1 MQKLTQC
8 LNCQQELADKENFC
22 PNCGQKNHAT
32 KDTLRYFA
40 TEFFNSVFNVDERLW
55 VTFKTAFFNVG
66 HLAKEFNRGKRK
78 KYVAPIQFYLFCSVF
93 YFLLLSLNN
102 QQTNTVTDSTIKE
115 MIATQDTLTMSIG
128 FRRIELSK
136 SEFLAIPDYSDTQ
149 MDSILQIKQA
159 PTTFFNRIM
168 LKQGVTMITEGVN
181 PFIEQLISLFSTS
194 MFLLMP
200 LFGWLL
206 YLFFSSIYPFYM
218 EHLIFSIYL
227 HAIVFLFL
235 SIDSIVDLV
244 IGISISELIFIGV
257 LSYFAIALKQFYGFS
272 WLKTV
277 GYFFLLVLIYM
288 IILAIFMSGVTII
301 GLLIA

>member
-8 LNCQQELADKENFC
+8 LNCQQELASKENFC

-32 KDTLRYFA
+32 KDTWRSFA

-55 VTFKTAFFNVG
+55 VTFKTAFFKVG
-66 HLAKEFNRGKRK
+66 HLAKEFNQGKRK

-102 QQTNTVTDSTIKE
+102 QQTSTATDIAIQE
-115 MIATQDTLTMSIG
+115 MIATQDTFAMSIG
-128 FRRIELSK
+128 FRRIDVSK
-136 SEFLAIPDYSDTQ
+136 PEFSAIPDYSDTQ
-149 MDSILQIKQA
+149 IDSVLQIKQI
-159 PTTFFNRIM
+159 PTTFYNRMM
-168 LKQGVTMITEGVN
+168 LKQGVKMITGGIN
-181 PFIEQLISLFSTS
+181 PFFEQLISLFSTS

-206 YLFFSSIYPFYM
+206 YLFFASIYPFYM

-235 SIDSIVDLV
+235 SIDVIFELV
-244 IGISISELIFIGV
+244 IGSSIFEVVFLGV
-257 LSYFAIALKQFYGFS
+257 LVYIAIAMKQFYGLN
-272 WLKTV
+272 WLKTIV
-277 GYFFLLVLIYM
+277 YFFLLLLIYT